1 MMSKINQTDIDR
13 LIELVGGRGN
23 IATVSHCITR
33 LRFVLNQP
41 ANARPKEI
49 EKLPMVKGCF
59 TNAGQFQV
67 VIGTN
72 VGDYYQALI
81 ASTGQAQV
89 DKEQVKKAARQNM
102 KWHEQLISHFA
113 EIFFPLLPALISG
126 GLILG
131 FRNVIGDLPMSNGQ
145 TLAQMYPSL
154 QTIYDFLW
162 LIGEAI
168 FFYLPVGICWSAVK
182 KMGGTPILGIVLGVT
197 LVSPQLMNAYLLGQQ
212 LPEVWDFGMFSIAK
226 VGYQAQVIPAL
237 LAGLALGVIETR
249 LKRIVP
255 DYLYLVVVP
264 VCSLILAVFLAHALI
279 GPFGRMIGDGVAFA
293 VRHLMTG
300 SFAPIGA
307 ALFGFLYAP
316 LVITGVHQT
325 TLAIDLQMIQSMGGT
340 PVWPLIALSNIAQG
354 SAVIGIIISSRK
366 HNEREI
372 SVPAAISAWLGVTE
386 PAMYGINLKYRFPM
400 LCAMI
405 GSGLAGLLCGLN
417 GVMANGIG
425 VGGLPGILSIQPS
438 YWQVFALAMA
448 IAIIIPIVLTSF
460 IYQRKYRL
468 GTLDDFDEL
477 VTQAKSRG
485 IRIIL
490 DMVFNHTSTQH
501 AWFREALNKE
511 SPYRQFYIWRD
522 GEPETPPNNWRSKFG
537 GSAWRWHAESE
548 QYYLHLFAPEQADL
562 NWENPAVRAELKKA
576 CEFWADRGVDGLRLD
591 VVNLISKDPRYPED
605 LDGDG
610 RRFYTDG
617 PRAHEFLH
625 EMNRDV
631 FTPRGLMTVGEMS
644 STSLEHCQRYAALTG
659 SELSMTFNFHHLKVD
674 YPGGEKWTLAKPDF
688 VALKTLFRHW
698 QQGMHNVAWNA
709 LFWCNHDQ
717 PRIVSRFGDEGE
729 YRVPAAKMLAMVLH
743 GMQGTPY
750 IYQGEEIGM
759 TNPHF
764 TRITDYR
771 DVESLNMF
779 AELRNDGRDADELLT
794 ILASKSRDNSRT
806 PMQWTNGDN
815 AGFTAGEPWIGL
827 GDNYQEINV
836 EAALADESSVFYT
849 YQKLI
854 ALRKQEAVLTWGDYQ
869 DLLPNSPVLWCYR
882 REWKGQT
889 LLVIANLSRETQPWQ
904 PGKMLGNWQLV
915 MHNYEEASPQP
926 CAMTLRPFE
935 AVWWLQK

>member
-49 EKLPMVKGCF
+49 EQLPMVKGCF

-197 LVSPQLMNAYLLGQQ
+197 LVSPQ
-212 LPEVWDFGMFSIAK
+212 
-226 VGYQAQVIPAL
+226 
-237 LAGLALGVIETR
+237 
-249 LKRIVP
+249 
-255 DYLYLVVVP
+255 
-264 VCSLILAVFLAHALI
+264 
-279 GPFGRMIGDGVAFA
+279 
-293 VRHLMTG
+293 LMTG

-468 GTLDDFDEL
+468 GTLD
-477 VTQAKSRG
+477 
-485 IRIIL
+485 
-490 DMVFNHTSTQH
+490 
-501 AWFREALNKE
+501 
-511 SPYRQFYIWRD
+511 
-522 GEPETPPNNWRSKFG
+522 
-537 GSAWRWHAESE
+537 
-548 QYYLHLFAPEQADL
+548 
-562 NWENPAVRAELKKA
+562 
-576 CEFWADRGVDGLRLD
+576 
-591 VVNLISKDPRYPED
+591 
-605 LDGDG
+605 
-610 RRFYTDG
+610 
-617 PRAHEFLH
+617 
-625 EMNRDV
+625 
-631 FTPRGLMTVGEMS
+631 
-644 STSLEHCQRYAALTG
+644 
-659 SELSMTFNFHHLKVD
+659 
-674 YPGGEKWTLAKPDF
+674 
-688 VALKTLFRHW
+688 
-698 QQGMHNVAWNA
+698 
-709 LFWCNHDQ
+709 
-717 PRIVSRFGDEGE
+717 IV
-729 YRVPAAKMLAMVLH
+729 
-743 GMQGTPY
+743 
-750 IYQGEEIGM
+750 
-759 TNPHF
+759 
-764 TRITDYR
+764 
-771 DVESLNMF
+771 
-779 AELRNDGRDADELLT
+779 
-794 ILASKSRDNSRT
+794 
-806 PMQWTNGDN
+806 
-815 AGFTAGEPWIGL
+815 
-827 GDNYQEINV
+827 
-836 EAALADESSVFYT
+836 
-849 YQKLI
+849 
-854 ALRKQEAVLTWGDYQ
+854 
-869 DLLPNSPVLWCYR
+869 
-882 REWKGQT
+882 
-889 LLVIANLSRETQPWQ
+889 
-904 PGKMLGNWQLV
+904 
-915 MHNYEEASPQP
+915 
-926 CAMTLRPFE
+926 
-935 AVWWLQK
+935 